1 VYLDNVSVDGKFSRT
16 TLGNI
21 FLTRVLGESPLG
33 GLENLL
39 ASGKLELSST
49 NGFDHVCLGGILG
62 SDGKQDLSDI
72 NTGGNTNWL
81 SVGVTHTGRQ
91 SIGSGTGKHL
101 VGTKNVEGVGSHAN
115 VVGILSD
122 GLTQVL
128 VDGNT
133 AGFEGLGGDL
143 LLFVTDQVGNK
154 GEQIDGSLFVSDI
167 KDLDLRFWHTT
178 AVPRLDVRLVLLVSV
193 AASWTATHGD

>member
-1 VYLDNVSVDGKFSRT
+1 MYLDNVSIDGKFSRT

-21 FLTRVLGESPLG
+21 FLARVLGESPLG

-39 ASGKLELSST
+39 ASGELELSST
-49 NGFDHVCLGGILG
+49 NGLDNVCLVGILG
-62 SDGKQDLSDI
+62 SNGEQDLSNID
-72 NTGGNTNWL
+72 TSSNTNWL

-91 SIGSGTGKHL
+91 SIGSGTGKHF
-101 VGTKNVEGVGSHAN
+101 VGTKNVEWVGSHAN
-115 VVGILSD
+115 VVSILSD

-133 AGFEGLGGDL
+133 AGFESLGRDL
-143 LLFVTDQVGNK
+143 LLFVTDQVGNE

-167 KDLDLRFWHTT
+167 KDLNL
-178 AVPRLDVRLVLLVSV
+178 
-193 AASWTATHGD
+193 